1 MKKFSRSLH
10 SVLPVVLALACGL
23 AAAPMAAQD
32 THVHGFTD
40 LRFSSGDRD
49 SSGFKLGQLA
59 FFVTSE
65 LAPGFSFLA
74 ETVFEYDTD
83 FVVDVERL
91 SASYSVA
98 PWLRFS
104 VGKHH
109 NPIGYWNAAYHH
121 GTLLQPTID
130 RPIMFLFEDEGGV
143 LPIHSIGLMASGR
156 DISPFHVGYDVLL
169 SNGLG
174 ATPAGDNDKNKALT
188 LRVSTQATSAFLV
201 GASGYLDKVSPGV
214 KSIGGNTL
222 LEPVRISMA
231 GAHAVYSGT
240 YLEVRAEYQAMMAHS
255 AGAATH
261 QANLGY
267 GYAGVHVREFTPYA
281 RYDAL
286 DIGAGNPWL
295 DVPAKHGL
303 VGGLRYDAAATVAL
317 KGEYGFL
324 RESGRTKNGL
334 SMQLAVGF

>member
-1 MKKFSRSLH
+1 ML
-10 SVLPVVLALACGL
+10 LAGGL
-23 AAAPMAAQD
+23 GGQLQAQD

-40 LRFSSGDRD
+40 VRFSTGARD

-59 FFVTSE
+59 LFVTSE

-74 ETVFEYDTD
+74 ETVFEYQSD

-91 SASYSVA
+91 SVSYQVA
-98 PWLRFS
+98 PWLRFTA
-104 VGKHH
+104 GKHH

-156 DISPFHVGYDVLL
+156 DISPLHFGYDVLL

-174 ATPAGDNDKNKALT
+174 ATPAGDNDANKALT
-188 LRVSTQATSAFLV
+188 VRVSTQATSALLV
-201 GASGYLDKVSPGV
+201 GTSGYVDRVSPGV
-214 KSIGGNTL
+214 VQPGGGTLGEAVQIGMWG
-222 LEPVRISMA
+222 
-231 GAHAVYSGT
+231 GHAVYNGAH
-240 YLEVRAEYQAMMAHS
+240 LEARVEGQVMTARSAS
-255 AGAATH
+255 AGTRR
-261 QANLGY
+261 ANLGY
-267 GYAGVHVREFTPYA
+267 GYAGFRVGEFVPYA

-286 DIGAGNPWL
+286 AIDVGNPWL
-295 DVPAKHGL
+295 DVPSKHAL
-303 VGGLRYDAAATVAL
+303 LGGLRYDAAATVAV
-317 KGEYGFL
+317 KGEYGFV

-334 SMQLAVGF
+334 SLQVAVGF